1 VSLKRSSAAAAAEAA
16 GASLDRYLV
25 IGNPI
30 AHSRS
35 PEIHAAF
42 ARQTGEAIS
51 YDRLLVPVAPAG
63 EFARVV
69 DDFFGGGGRG
79 LNITLPFKEQAF
91 GYAQRHSERA
101 LLAGAANTLALAGGT
116 VVGDNTDGPGLVTD
130 LRDRLGFDLAGKS
143 VLLLGSGGAARG
155 IVMSLLQAGVASL
168 TVANRTS
175 ARAAS
180 LAAQFNASAAV
191 RDGGLPPVRAVE
203 LAAARPADLVVNATS
218 SGVLAGELELPSG
231 LFAGCSLAYDC
242 VYSARP
248 TAFMLRAEAGGA
260 ARTADGLGM
269 LVEQAAE
276 SFLIWRGVRPA
287 TGPVYRML
295 RESIGAQAGGA
306 GDAR

>member
-1 VSLKRSSAAAAAEAA
+1 VKRSSAAAAAEAA
-16 GASLDRYLV
+16 GASPDRYLV

-35 PEIHAAF
+35 PAIHAAF
-42 ARQTGEAIS
+42 ARQTGEAIN
-51 YDRLLVPVAPAG
+51 YERLLVPVAPPG

-91 GYAQRHSERA
+91 GYAQRHSARA
-101 LLAGAANTLALAGGT
+101 LLAGAANTLSLDGDT

-130 LRDRLGFDLAGKS
+130 LRDRLGLDLEGRS
-143 VLLLGSGGAARG
+143 VLLLGAGGAARG
-155 IVMSLLQAGVASL
+155 VVMSLLQAGVASL
-168 TVANRTS
+168 TVANRTP
-175 ARAAS
+175 ARAAA
-180 LAAQFNASAAV
+180 LAAQFNAAASV
-191 RDGGLPPVRAVE
+191 RERGLPPIRVVE
-203 LAAARPADLVVNATS
+203 LGAARPADLIVNATS
-218 SGVLAGELELPSG
+218 SGVLAGELALPAD
-231 LFAGCSLAYDC
+231 LFAGCLLAYDC

-248 TAFMLRAEAGGA
+248 TDFMLQAEAGGA
-260 ARTADGLGM
+260 MRTADGLGM

-287 TGPVYRML
+287 TAPVYRML